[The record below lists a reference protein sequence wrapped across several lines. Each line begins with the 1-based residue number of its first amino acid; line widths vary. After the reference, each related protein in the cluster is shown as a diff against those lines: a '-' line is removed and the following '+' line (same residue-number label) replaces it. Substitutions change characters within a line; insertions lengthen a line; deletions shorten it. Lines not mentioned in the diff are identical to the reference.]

1 MNLRQE
7 ARWLGPIAAIIV
19 IALVCGGYILNKQR
33 LASPLRDRYT
43 VQLEFSAVDAVT
55 PGLGA
60 PITVAGVQVGQ
71 IEAVRL
77 EDGRGVLRASMEP
90 KELPA
95 VYKDARAALVP
106 NTPLKDMQVRLQP
119 GSPRAGKLEEG
130 GRVKLRSTTSPH
142 DADELLRALDGDTR
156 AWVQSLMH
164 DLGAGFEGRGRSLNA
179 TLKTLG
185 PTAAQVRRISS
196 LLADRRKEIPKL
208 VHNLR
213 LITDATAAG
222 DGDIERLVDTGNAT
236 LATLAANDEPLKA
249 TLAALPPTLD
259 AARTTLNKTPAF
271 TASLTEAL
279 EALEPSVRTSRAT
292 VRELPGALKGM
303 VPLPVAELKRF
314 VDALAPIA
322 GDVRNGTRDLGEAT
336 PSLKKAFNVL
346 GRTTNRLASA
356 PKDDGKSSLYWF
368 AWFAHNVGST
378 LTTQDV
384 HGSVARGL
392 GLLSCGSFNASPELS
407 DVLNQVVPG
416 GASACKA
423 GGGSSG

>member
-1 MNLRQE
+1 VNLRRE
-7 ARWLGPIAAIIV
+7 ARWLRPIGLIMV
-19 IALVCGGYILNKQR
+19 IAIACGGYILNKQR
-33 LASPLRDRYT
+33 LESPLRDRYA
-43 VQLEFSAVDAVT
+43 LHFEFNAVDAVT

-71 IEAVRL
+71 IDAVRL

-90 KELPA
+90 DELA
-95 VYKDARAALVP
+95 EIYKDARAALVP

-119 GSPRAGKLEEG
+119 GSPRAGKLGEG
-130 GRVKLRSTTSPH
+130 GRVKLRNTTSPV

-164 DLGAGFEGRGRSLNA
+164 DLGTGFEGRGRTLNA

-185 PTAAQVRRISS
+185 PTAAQTRRITS
-196 LLADRRKEIPKL
+196 LLAQRRRQIPKL

-213 LITDATAAG
+213 RITDATAAG

-236 LATLAANDEPLKA
+236 LATLAQNDEPLKA

-259 AARTTLNKTPAF
+259 AARTTLRKTPAF

-279 EALEPSVRTSRAT
+279 EALEPSIRTSRAT
-292 VRELPGALKGM
+292 LRETPGALKGV
-303 VPLPVAELKRF
+303 VPLPVADLKRF

-322 GDVRNGTRDLGEAT
+322 EPVRAGTRDLGEAT
-336 PSLKKAFNVL
+336 PSLREAFRTL

-356 PKDDGKSSLYWF
+356 PKDGSKSNLFWF

-378 LTTQDV
+378 LTTGDA
-384 HGSVARGL
+384 HGAVARGL
-392 GLLSCGSFNASPELS
+392 GLFSCGSFNGSAQLAE
-407 DVLNQVVPG
+407 VLEQVVPG
-416 GASACKA
+416 GTSACQGE
-423 GGGSSG
+423 GGG